1 MNVNELRLYKDGY
14 IRGIEEMILAL
25 EFDYVSAPI
34 GDNIIQIKI
43 TDDEKA
49 KLIGYAMSTF
59 NYEIS
64 EMFDE
69 ELFDLPDFDSR
80 DYQIMMED
88 LPEYLKDILK
98 GDNDEI

>member
-1 MNVNELRLYKDGY
+1 MNINELRLYKDGY
-14 IRGIEEMILAL
+14 LRGIEEMILAL
-25 EFDYVSAPI
+25 EFDYISAPI

-43 TDDEKA
+43 TDEEKA

-59 NYEIS
+59 NFEVS
-64 EMFDE
+64 EMLDE

-80 DYQIMMED
+80 DYQITIED
-88 LPEYLKDILK
+88 LPIYIKDILK